1 MSLGDA
7 LSIAMAGLRVNQSA
21 ISLVSSNVANAETP
35 GYVRKTLNQ
44 GVTVSG
50 QAGTGVQVNGINR
63 QLDDYILAQLRTET
77 SGAAYASLRSSYLS
91 QLQGLYGDPNS
102 TGTLEDSFN
111 GLTAA
116 MQALSTSP
124 DSTSARIG
132 VLNAAQTLAS
142 GLNSMSNGIQTLRA
156 GCETGLTDSVNT
168 ANNLLKQISSIN
180 SQIRTN
186 PQGGTSTDAATA
198 ALLDQRDQAI
208 NQLSQLMD
216 IRVVTNGANQV
227 TVFTGSGVQLA
238 GMEAATLSFNA
249 QGTVNPSTTWSA
261 NSVTSKLGS
270 ISVSYDSGASID
282 ITSSL
287 KSGQMAAYIE
297 LRDNT
302 LVTAQAQLDQFAA
315 TLSSSLSDKTTAGT
329 PVTSGTSSG
338 FALDLSGMSNGNTI
352 NIAYTDTA
360 TGQQHTV
367 TVVRVDDPN
376 LLPLPQNATNDPKDY
391 VVGIDFSGTSG
402 SVISQLN
409 SALYSRNLQFSGT
422 YPGAVNVLDN
432 AGFSTVNSA
441 SVTSTV
447 TALAGGSVEVPL
459 FNDNGKAYSGA
470 RDSSGNQMTGYAQRI
485 TVNTDLVKD
494 NSKLVVYSTSPAT
507 AAGDTAR
514 PDFMIKQMM
523 KSQYYYSA
531 STGIG
536 SDTAPFKGTL
546 ESFLQQFVGQQG
558 SNAAAAKQ
566 LSDGQNVVLNT
577 LQQKLSTSS
586 GVNMDEEMAHLLSL
600 QNAYAANARVMSTI
614 NQMYQTL
621 MQAI

>member
-50 QAGTGVQVNGINR
+50 QTGTGVQVNGINR

-77 SGAAYASLRSSYLS
+77 SGAAYASLRSSYLN
-91 QLQGLYGDPNS
+91 QLQGLYGDPNA
-102 TGTLEDSFN
+102 TGTLEDAFN
-111 GLTAA
+111 GLTTAL
-116 MQALSTSP
+116 QALSTSP

-132 VLNAAQTLAS
+132 VLNAAQTIAS
-142 GLNSMSNGIQTLRA
+142 SLNAMSNGIQTLRA
-156 GCETGLTDSVNT
+156 GCETGLNDSVSS
-168 ANNLLKQISSIN
+168 ANNLLKQIASIN
-180 SQIRTN
+180 NQIRTN

-249 QGTVNPSTTWSA
+249 QGTVNPSTTWSS
-261 NSVTSKLGS
+261 NSLTSQLGS
-270 ISVSYDSGASID
+270 ITVSYDSGSSID

-287 KSGQMAAYIE
+287 KSGQMAAYVE
-297 LRDNT
+297 LRDKT
-302 LVTAQAQLDQFAA
+302 LVTAQTQLDQFAA

-329 PVTSGTSSG
+329 AVTSGASSG
-338 FALDLSGMSNGNTI
+338 FALDLSGMQNGNTI

-367 TVVRVDDPN
+367 TVVRVDDPK
-376 LLPLPQNATNDPKDY
+376 LLPLPQTATNDPKDY
-391 VVGIDFSGTSG
+391 VVGVDFSGVSG

-409 SALYSRNLQFSGT
+409 SALSTRNLQFSGT

-441 SVTSTV
+441 SVTTTV

-459 FNDNGKAYSGA
+459 FNDNGAAYSGA
-470 RDSSGNQMTGYAQRI
+470 RSTSGNQMTGYAQRI
-485 TVNTDLVKD
+485 SVNADLIKD
-494 NSKLVVYSTSPAT
+494 NSRLVVYSTSPTT

-536 SDTAPFKGTL
+536 SDSAPFKGSL
-546 ESFLQQFVGQQG
+546 ESFLQQFIGQQG